1 MPASMVSRF
10 DDPDVFAA
18 AIRASRTEIAVTE
31 RGRFAAKLI
40 RIDLHR
46 LWMQRGEETL
56 GRISHVDCVPGRA
69 IIWFSTKA
77 GPTVVT
83 DRTEVPAGAIVRN
96 SDGYSCFQRST
107 GGWHKGSMSLPIAD
121 MEALGATYSGSD
133 LTPPR
138 DALICT
144 PLPAALERLQRLHAA
159 AGHLAEYAPEVIAH
173 PEAARGLEQAL
184 TAAMADCFSIADCRS
199 SGAGNGR
206 HNVIMRRFFAI
217 LEANPDGVLYVP
229 EICGKIGVSKR
240 TLTTYCNEA
249 LGMSPMR
256 YFKLRQLNLA
266 RRALAAGD
274 PAATTV
280 TRIATAYGF
289 WELGRFAVAY
299 RTLFGERPSVTLARP
314 RGAAP
319 IPPDRINSPA
329 SSLFA

>member
-1 MPASMVSRF
+1 MLSSAVRNF
-10 DDPDVFAA
+10 TDPDAYAA
-18 AIRASRTEIAVTE
+18 AIRHARFQLTVTE
-31 RGRFAAKLI
+31 RGHFAAEII

-46 LWMQRGEETL
+46 LWMQRFSDSL
-56 GRISHVDCVPGRA
+56 SHITHTDSPGGRA
-69 IIWFSTKA
+69 IISFRTQP
-77 GPTVVT
+77 GPSLSWNGFDVQ
-83 DRTEVPAGAIVRN
+83 PAHIIQHREGGSSYLYSSGATSI
-96 SDGYSCFQRST
+96 GT
-107 GGWHKGSMSLPIAD
+107 MSLPLEDMASVGVVIA
-121 MEALGATYSGSD
+121 GCD
-133 LTPPR
+133 LPPPH
-138 DALICT
+138 DALVVT
-144 PLPAALERLQRLHAA
+144 PQPEAMAKLRRLHAA

-229 EICGKIGVSKR
+229 EICSKIGVSKR